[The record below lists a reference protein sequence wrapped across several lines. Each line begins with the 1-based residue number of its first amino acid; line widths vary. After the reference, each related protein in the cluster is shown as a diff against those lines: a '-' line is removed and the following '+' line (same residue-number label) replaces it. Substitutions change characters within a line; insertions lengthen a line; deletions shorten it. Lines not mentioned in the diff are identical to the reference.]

1 MPITTTKKG
10 ITYLSNTLKSMIKN
24 ITGLKV
30 AGRVGKGTKSVLS
43 TVGKLTGKIPLAGG
57 LIMYIFKQTGKGVII
72 VTTTAD
78 NLVDRAGN
86 VVGDVLNGVKDL
98 SILTLN
104 TLTGS
109 VKQVT
114 RKIIRRKNR
123 KTRRGKRRGK
133 SRGKSKRRR
142 RR

>member
-1 MPITTTKKG
+1 MGIMPITTTKKG
-10 ITYLSNTLKSMIKN
+10 ISYLSNTLKNMIKN
-24 ITGLKV
+24 ITGLRV
-30 AGRVGKGTKSVLS
+30 AGRVGKGTKKVLND
-43 TVGKLTGKIPLAGG
+43 VGKLTGKIPLAGG

-86 VVGDVLNGVKDL
+86 IVNDVVSGVKDL

-109 VKQVT
+109 VKNVT
-114 RKIIRRKNR
+114 KKIVRRKGR
-123 KTRRGKRRGK
+123 RTR
-133 SRGKSKRRR
+133 
-142 RR
+142 

>member
-1 MPITTTKKG
+1 MR
-10 ITYLSNTLKSMIKN
+10 
-24 ITGLKV
+24 V
-30 AGRVGKGTKSVLS
+30 AGRVGKGTKSALN

-57 LIMYIFKQTGKGVII
+57 LFMYIFKQTGKGVVI

-86 VVGDVLNGVKDL
+86 VVSDVVNGVKDL

-104 TLTGS
+104 TLSGS
-109 VKQVT
+109 VKSIT
-114 RKIIRRKNR
+114 KRRRKS
-123 KTRRGKRRGK
+123 RRGKKKGRKRT
-133 SRGKSKRRR
+133 KRRR

>member
-10 ITYLSNTLKSMIKN
+10 ITYLSNTLKNMIKN

-30 AGRVGKGTKSVLS
+30 AGSVGKGTKTILS
-43 TVGKLTGKIPLAGG
+43 SVGKLTGKIPLAGG

-104 TLTGS
+104 TLSGS

-114 RKIIRRKNR
+114 RKIIRRKKR
-123 KTRRGKRRGK
+123 RTRRGKRRGK

-142 RR
+142 R

>member
-1 MPITTTKKG
+1 MIVKSSKKG
-10 ITYLSNTLKSMIKN
+10 LTYLSSTLKSMIKS
-24 ITGLKV
+24 ITGMRV
-30 AGRVGKGTKSVLS
+30 AGRVGKGTKSALN

-57 LIMYIFKQTGKGVII
+57 LFMYIFKQTGKGVVI

-86 VVGDVLNGVKDL
+86 VVSDVVNGVKDL

-104 TLTGS
+104 TLSGS
-109 VKQVT
+109 VKSIT
-114 RKIIRRKNR
+114 KRRRKS
-123 KTRRGKRRGK
+123 RRGKKKGRKRT
-133 SRGKSKRRR
+133 KRRR

>member
-1 MPITTTKKG
+1 MIVKSSKKG
-10 ITYLSNTLKSMIKN
+10 LTYLSSTLKSMIKS
-24 ITGLKV
+24 ITGMRV
-30 AGRVGKGTKSVLS
+30 AGRVGKGTKSALN

-57 LIMYIFKQTGKGVII
+57 LFMYIFKQTGKGVVI

-86 VVGDVLNGVKDL
+86 VVSDVVNGVKDL

-104 TLTGS
+104 TLSGS
-109 VKQVT
+109 VKSIT
-114 RKIIRRKNR
+114 KRRRKS
-123 KTRRGKRRGK
+123 RRGK
-133 SRGKSKRRR
+133 SKGRKRTKRRR

>member
-1 MPITTTKKG
+1 
-10 ITYLSNTLKSMIKN
+10 MIKN
-24 ITGLKV
+24 ITGLRV
-30 AGRVGKGTKSVLS
+30 AGRVGKGTKKILND
-43 TVGKLTGKIPLAGG
+43 VGKLTGKIPLAGG

-78 NLVDRAGN
+78 NLVDSAGN
-86 VVGDVLNGVKDL
+86 IVNDVVSGVKDL

-109 VKQVT
+109 VKNVTKKIVRRKGRRT
-114 RKIIRRKNR
+114 RKGK
-123 KTRRGKRRGK
+123 KRGKKK
-133 SRGKSKRRR
+133 SRSRRR

>member
-1 MPITTTKKG
+1 
-10 ITYLSNTLKSMIKN
+10 
-24 ITGLKV
+24 
-30 AGRVGKGTKSVLS
+30 
-43 TVGKLTGKIPLAGG
+43 
-57 LIMYIFKQTGKGVII
+57 MYIFKQTGKGVII

-104 TLTGS
+104 TLSGS
-109 VKQVT
+109 VKHVT

-142 RR
+142 R